1 MAYLFSGLIEWLKGL
16 LWQKKLE
23 VGLRDA
29 PGRLIAFRMPE
40 LIAFECGL

>member
-23 VGLRDA
+23 VGTT
-29 PGRLIAFRMPE
+29 AFRSRYM
-40 LIAFECGL
+40 L